1 MAFVERMIDVVLAYG
16 TGQTGQ
22 GAAEKAVALS
32 GYRVSAQIS
41 NSGGASLSQAQ
52 IRIFGMP
59 LSLMNQF
66 STLGLLPTF
75 FRKNSV
81 TLLAGDVGSVPA
93 QIFQGTV
100 IAAWADFLGAPDVA
114 FNITCLAGTTEAL
127 LPIAPSSYPG
137 TADAAVI
144 LANLAGQMGV
154 AFENSGVSALLS
166 TPYYPGSAR
175 EQAKAVVAAARCEW
189 NGIDNGVLAV
199 WPKGG
204 SRNGLAPVVSAE
216 TGMVGY
222 PTYTATG
229 LVVTTLFNPTIRF
242 GAQVQVQSKLTPAN
256 GLWHVTSLDHDL
268 EAIVPDGKWFTQMQL
283 GALGIVSIPQK

>member
-1 MAFVERMIDVVLAYG
+1 MAFVERMIDVLLAYG
-16 TGQTGQ
+16 TGTTGQ
-22 GAAEKAVALS
+22 GVAEKAVALS
-32 GYRVSAQIS
+32 GYRVSAQITIA
-41 NSGGASLSQAQ
+41 GGASLGQAQ
-52 IRIFGMP
+52 IRIYGLTP
-59 LSLMNQF
+59 SVMNEF
-66 STLGLLPTF
+66 STVGKLPTF

-154 AFENSGVSALLS
+154 QFENSGVSAILS
-166 TPYYPGSAR
+166 TPYYPGTAL

-189 NGIDNGVLAV
+189 NLDKNVLAI
-199 WPKGG
+199 WPRGG
-204 SRNGLAPVVSAE
+204 SRGGLVPVVSAE

-229 LVVTTLFNPTIRF
+229 IIATTLFNPTIRH
-242 GAQVQVQSKLTPAN
+242 GAKVEVQSKLPQAN
-256 GLWHVTSLDHDL
+256 GTWRVDVLNHDI
-268 EAIVPDGKWFTQMQL
+268 EALIPDGKWFTQMQL
-283 GALGIVSIPQK
+283 GALGYVSVP